1 MRPGLTAKLFL
12 AMFAVAMFAVL
23 AMGIS
28 ARLSF
33 DRGFLGYLSVQETS
47 RMQSVASSLA
57 AAYKEHGSWQFLR
70 DNPRAWFEVMRSI
83 GAPGPFRSHVPG
95 SPTGG
100 PNHDFG
106 APPPDQGDQPPPDQG
121 DQPPPDAPP
130 LPPPQGQPPFGNPGH
145 PPPENSPGAPLPFSD
160 LTGTG
165 TRFALLDQDGQFLFG
180 NPAMAMSAHTVKFPV
195 TVNGHAVGTLLMLPF
210 SEVSAIGDLR
220 FQRGQYRASWMIG
233 LAALLLAALLA
244 IWLARTLL
252 TPVHRIAKATHALA
266 KGDYATRVATDAQDE
281 LGQLSRDFNR
291 LAVVLER
298 NESMRRE
305 FVADVSH
312 ELRTPLAIIRGEL
325 EALEDGVR
333 RFDNEALKSLQM
345 EVATLS
351 KLIEDLYQLS
361 LADLGSMAYR
371 KVDLDLGKLLADTIE
386 AFQERLRKADI
397 ACELQLPPA
406 TVTMHADESRL
417 HQLFVNLIENSLR
430 YTDAGG
436 RLCIG
441 CTPAGQ
447 NVVIDLKDSAPGVDA
462 QNLPRLFERFYRVES
477 SRNRISGGAGL
488 GLAICRAIV
497 EAHGGHIEARPSPLG
512 GLWLSIR
519 LPLEQT

>member
-12 AMFAVAMFAVL
+12 AMLAVTIFAVL
-23 AMGIS
+23 AMGIA

-33 DRGFLGYLSVQETS
+33 DRGFLGYLSEQETA
-47 RMQSVASSLA
+47 RMQNVASSLA

-83 GAPGPFRSHVPG
+83 GAPGPFGNQPPGPPG
-95 SPTGG
+95 SG
-100 PNHDFG
+100 PADRDFDR
-106 APPPDQGDQPPPDQG
+106 PPPDQDGQPPPGNPPSLPPDR
-121 DQPPPDAPP
+121 PPPLGRPDHAPP
-130 LPPPQGQPPFGNPGH
+130 ANGPD
-145 PPPENSPGAPLPFSD
+145 SPIPFSD

-165 TRFALLDQDGQFLFG
+165 TRFALLDQDGGFLFG
-180 NPAMAMSAHTVKFPV
+180 NPAMKLSAHTVKFAV
-195 TVNGHAVGTLLMLPF
+195 TVNGRTVGTLLMLPF
-210 SEVSAIGDLR
+210 REVTEVGDVR
-220 FQRGQYRASWMIG
+220 FQRGQYRATWIIG
-233 LAALLLAALLA
+233 LTALLLAALLA

-252 TPVHRIAKATHALA
+252 TPMHRIAKATHALA
-266 KGDYATRVATDAQDE
+266 KGDYSSRVATQSQDE
-281 LGQLSRDFNR
+281 LGQLARDFNR

-333 RFDNEALKSLQM
+333 RFDGEALRSLQM

-351 KLIEDLYQLS
+351 KLIDDLYQLS

-371 KVDLDLGKLLADTIE
+371 KIDLDLGKLLTDTVD
-386 AFQERLRKADI
+386 AFQERLRKAGI
-397 ACELQLPPA
+397 ACELQLPPV
-406 TVTMHADESRL
+406 TVTIHADESRL

-436 RLCIG
+436 RLYIR
-441 CTPAGQ
+441 CTSSGDSVDIELQ
-447 NVVIDLKDSAPGVDA
+447 DSAPGVDE

-497 EAHGGHIEARPSPLG
+497 EAHGGRIEAKPSPLG

>member
-12 AMFAVAMFAVL
+12 AMLAVAVFAVL
-23 AMGIS
+23 AMGVA

-33 DRGFLGYLSVQETS
+33 DRGFLGYLSEQES
-47 RMQSVASSLA
+47 ARMQSVASSLG

-70 DNPRAWFEVMRSI
+70 DNPRAWFELMRAF
-83 GAPGPFRSHVPG
+83 GAPGPFGNHEPGPPRGGPG
-95 SPTGG
+95 S
-100 PNHDFG
+100 DFDM
-106 APPPDQGDQPPPDQG
+106 PPPDNGGEPPPGNPPPLPPHDQPPP
-121 DQPPPDAPP
+121 
-130 LPPPQGQPPFGNPGH
+130 FGNAGH
-145 PPPENSPGAPLPFSD
+145 LPSSGVPD

-165 TRFALLDQDGQFLFG
+165 TRFALLDEQGQFLFG
-180 NPAMAMSAHTVKFPV
+180 NPAMAISAHTTKFPV
-195 TVNGHAVGTLLMLPF
+195 TVNGRTVGTLLMLPF
-210 SEVSAIGDLR
+210 REVSALGDVR
-220 FQRGQYRASWMIG
+220 FQQGQYRASWLIG
-233 LAALLLAALLA
+233 IAALVLAGLLA

-252 TPVHRIAKATHALA
+252 TPVHRIARATHALA
-266 KGDYATRVATDAQDE
+266 RGDYSSRVATQAHDE
-281 LGQLSRDFNR
+281 LGQLARDFNR

-333 RFDNEALKSLQM
+333 HFDGEALKSLQM

-351 KLIEDLYQLS
+351 KLIDDLYQLS
-361 LADLGSMAYR
+361 LADLGTIVYR
-371 KVDLDLGKLLADTIE
+371 KIDLDLGKLLSDTID
-386 AFQERLRKADI
+386 AFQERFRKAGVL
-397 ACELQLPPA
+397 CELKLPA
-406 TVTMHADESRL
+406 TPVVIHADEGRL
-417 HQLFVNLIENSLR
+417 HQLFTNLIENSLR

-436 RLCIG
+436 QLRIVCG
-441 CTPAGQ
+441 RAGEH
-447 NVVIDLKDSAPGVDA
+447 VSVDLQDSKPGVDA
-462 QNLPRLFERFYRVES
+462 EHLPRLFERFYRVES

-497 EAHGGHIEARPSPLG
+497 DAHGGSIEAKASPLG

-519 LPLEQT
+519 LPVEQR